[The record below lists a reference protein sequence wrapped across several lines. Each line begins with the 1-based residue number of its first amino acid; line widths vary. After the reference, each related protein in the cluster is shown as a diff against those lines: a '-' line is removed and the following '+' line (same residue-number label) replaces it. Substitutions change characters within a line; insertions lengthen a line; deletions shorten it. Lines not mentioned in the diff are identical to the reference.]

1 MSSTADVLSGVSGN
15 AVSPK
20 SKRSRQRKTGP
31 LTPEERAYIQALF
44 HDGEIDR
51 ELRDMLAGSQSFLS
65 WSSGTEGGYLVPME
79 YQEQLAEASAQMDP
93 LLDESPVE
101 LIREKSLAC
110 RPKQLFGWDLSTVSS
125 SQVGEGGQAELFVPQ
140 PLAAGDVLN
149 GWMHKVGMLTSMEFD
164 QDTWRP
170 TLELMMRVFGVGFA
184 RGMGKQLV
192 NGTGSSQPQGLL
204 TGAVNSNVTTAGA
217 GVSFWMTSWR
227 STFRLTVPIE
237 YRQVWVGPERCDLRA
252 RRARRLTVM
261 GALCFVFRMT
271 KR

>member
-1 MSSTADVLSGVSGN
+1 MVSPASSTEDSDSVKVERRRRRRRPRLTAGQKSERSKVRNTQKMSSTADVLSGVSGN

-93 LLDESPVE
+93 LLDESAVE

-110 RPKQLFGWDLSTVSS
+110 RPKQL
-125 SQVGEGGQAELFVPQ
+125 
-140 PLAAGDVLN
+140 LAGISRLCEPASWGRRA
-149 GWMHKVGMLTSMEFD
+149 S
-164 QDTWRP
+164 
-170 TLELMMRVFGVGFA
+170 
-184 RGMGKQLV
+184 
-192 NGTGSSQPQGLL
+192 
-204 TGAVNSNVTTAGA
+204 GAVRPTTAGRRRCA
-217 GVSFWMTSWR
+217 EWMDAQGGNAH
-227 STFRLTVPIE
+227 LHGI
-237 YRQVWVGPERCDLRA
+237 
-252 RRARRLTVM
+252 
-261 GALCFVFRMT
+261 
-271 KR
+271 